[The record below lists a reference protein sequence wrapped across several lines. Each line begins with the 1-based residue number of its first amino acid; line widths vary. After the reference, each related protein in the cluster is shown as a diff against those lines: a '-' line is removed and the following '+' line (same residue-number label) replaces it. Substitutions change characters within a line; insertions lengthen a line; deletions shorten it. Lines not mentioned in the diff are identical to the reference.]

1 MTTVDLD
8 KKTPETK
15 KVSVINPFVVM
26 TIIILLTIL
35 LSHFVPAGEYER
47 VIDDATSRTVVVPGS
62 YKQVEGKSLGLEE
75 LFLAVPTGMINGA
88 AIIFFIFISGG
99 AIRIIDDLG
108 TINAGLLVLIRKFQ
122 GSEIYIIP
130 IIMFSLSMLAAMGTI
145 PNILLALLPIGIVV
159 ARQLKFDPVV
169 GMSMI
174 YLGMIAG
181 FNTGPLVLP
190 TVGISHQIGEM
201 TIFSGAGIRSI
212 VCLAIVLTTIA
223 YVCLYAKKVKKNPA
237 ASLVADLNL
246 HYDFSINIEDSREL
260 SKRDWLIFGVVI
272 LSMALLVYGSLIY
285 NWGFI
290 QISALFFGM
299 GIVSGFFGGFGVN
312 KIADSFVK
320 GMAGIT
326 SGAMITGFAYA
337 IQHLLKKS
345 QIIDTIIYYISDGIV
360 DLPVYMAAVGMF
372 LSNIVLNLFITS
384 GSGQAVTVMP
394 IMFPIA
400 DLAGLS
406 RQVAV
411 QAFQFGDGFSNG
423 IVPTSGVL
431 MASLSI
437 AKIPYFRWA
446 KFYIPLMFWWS
457 VIAVATLILASIYQW
472 H

>member
-1 MTTVDLD
+1 MATVELD
-8 KKTPETK
+8 KRVSNTK

-47 VIDDATSRTVVVPGS
+47 VVDDATGRTVVVPGS
-62 YKQVEGKSLGLEE
+62 YKQVEGKSLGVEE
-75 LFLAVPTGMINGA
+75 FFLAIPTGMINGA
-88 AIIFFIFISGG
+88 AIIFFIFITGG
-99 AIRIIDDLG
+99 AIRIIDDIG
-108 TINAGLLVLIRKFQ
+108 TINAGLLSLIRKFQ
-122 GSEIYIIP
+122 GSEIVIIP
-130 IIMFSLSMLAAMGTI
+130 IIMFALSMLAAMGTI
-145 PNILLALLPIGIVV
+145 PNILLALLPIGITV

-174 YLGMIAG
+174 YLGMFAG

-201 TIFSGAGIRSI
+201 PIFSGAGIRSI
-212 VCLAIVLTTIA
+212 VCLAIVITTIV
-223 YVCLYAKKVKKNPA
+223 YVCLYAKKVKKDPS

-246 HYDFSINIEDSREL
+246 QYDFSINLEDSRNL
-260 SKRDWLIFGVVI
+260 TRRDWFIFGVVI
-272 LSMALLVYGSLIY
+272 LSIILLVYGSLTY
-285 NWGFI
+285 KWGFI
-290 QISALFFGM
+290 EISALFLGM
-299 GIVSGFFGGFGVN
+299 GIVSGFVGGFGVN
-312 KIADSFVK
+312 KIAESFIK

-337 IQHLLKKS
+337 IQYLLKKS
-345 QIIDTIIYYISDGIV
+345 QMIDTIIYYISSGIA
-360 DLPVYMAAVGMF
+360 DLPVYIAAVGMF

-400 DLAGLS
+400 DLVGLS

-437 AKIPYFRWA
+437 AKIPYFRWV
-446 KFYIPLMFWWS
+446 KFYIPLMLWCS
-457 VIAVATLILASIYQW
+457 IIAITTLVLGSIYEW
-472 H
+472 